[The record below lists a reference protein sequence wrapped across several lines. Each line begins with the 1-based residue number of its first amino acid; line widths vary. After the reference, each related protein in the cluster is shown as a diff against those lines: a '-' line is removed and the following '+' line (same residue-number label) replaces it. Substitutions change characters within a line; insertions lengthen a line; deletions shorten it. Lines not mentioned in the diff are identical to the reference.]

1 MPKISKRTV
10 DAMQTK
16 SREHFLWDSELKGF
30 GVRCS
35 PKGKKTYLV
44 QYRQDGRQR
53 RMSLG
58 QHGTITPNEARDLA
72 LRNLGAVAHGEDP
85 SADRQKQRRT
95 PNVSALCDRFM
106 EEHVRVKLKPRT
118 QQEYQSIIDQHIK
131 PRIGSLRVDIVSRK
145 DVAELHYAMH
155 KTPFH
160 ANRARSILSKMFN
173 LAELWELR
181 PDGSNPTRHVPKNKE
196 KPKNRFL
203 SPEEIRRL
211 WRTLDAR
218 VEDGLESIHVA
229 SAYKFLLL
237 TGCRLS
243 EIQTLKWSY
252 IRGNVIWLP
261 DAKTGPRRVLLSN
274 TALFLLDQIPR
285 LPNNEFVIAGEVD
298 GQHITDL
305 QRPWQRIRKQARLED
320 VRIHDF
326 RHTHA
331 SLAAAAGHSL
341 PQIGYLLGHT
351 QSQTT
356 ARYAH
361 LADASAREASNSVE
375 TLMLEFIGESESN
388 DHQFSLSLEFD
399 EVG

>member
-1 MPKISKRTV
+1 MTKISKRTV
-10 DAMQTK
+10 DAMPVKTK
-16 SREHFLWDSELKGF
+16 EHFIWDSELKGF

-35 PKGKKTYLV
+35 PKGKKTYVV
-44 QYRQDGRQR
+44 QYRQKGRQR

-58 QHGTITPNEARDLA
+58 QHGTLAPNEARDLA
-72 LRNLGAVAHGEDP
+72 RKNLGDVAHGEDP
-85 SADRQKQRRT
+85 SGVRQQERRT
-95 PNVSALCDRFM
+95 PNMSALCDRFM

-118 QQEYQSIIDQHIK
+118 QKEYQSIIDRHIR
-131 PRIGSLRVDIVSRK
+131 PRFGSLRIDVISRK
-145 DVAELHYAMH
+145 DVMELHQAMH
-155 KTPFH
+155 KIPTH

-181 PDGSNPTRHVPKNKE
+181 PEGSNPTRLIPRYKE
-196 KPKNRFL
+196 KPRERYL

-218 VEDGLESIHVA
+218 VSDGLESLQVA
-229 SAYKFLLL
+229 SAYKLLLL

-243 EIQTLKWSY
+243 EIKTLKWFY
-252 IRGNVIWLP
+252 IQGNVIWLP
-261 DAKTGPRRVLLSN
+261 DSKTGRRRVLLSD
-274 TALFLLDQIPR
+274 TALSVLDQIPR
-285 LPNNEFVIAGEVD
+285 LPDNEHVIAGEVD

-305 QRPWQRIRKQARLED
+305 QRPWQRIRKQARLDD
-320 VRIHDF
+320 VRIHDL

-361 LADASAREASNSVE
+361 LEDASARQASNSVE
-375 TLMLEFIGESESN
+375 ALMVEFIGETESS
-388 DHQFSLSLEFD
+388 DHQFDLRLEFD
-399 EVG
+399 DV